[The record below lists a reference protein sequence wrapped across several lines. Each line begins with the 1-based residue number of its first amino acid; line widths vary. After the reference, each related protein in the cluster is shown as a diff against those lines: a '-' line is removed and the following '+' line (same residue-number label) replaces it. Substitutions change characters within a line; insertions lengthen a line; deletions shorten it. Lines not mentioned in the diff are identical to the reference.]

1 MLRFTHL
8 VTQGAIEIFKRT
20 NSLQDLKNGTGYL
33 ILNVSLTNLKGLEK
47 AVLKDEYMPMV

>member
-20 NSLQDLKNGTGYL
+20 NSLQDLKKGTGYL